1 MSKLHTEEEF
11 SNILDG
17 NLTDRIRE
25 LSDLKSAVF
34 DASYAMRDVLLKA
47 VIALSYANWEGFVK
61 YSAQRYFDFIVAKR
75 LPFSR
80 LNPQF
85 YKNSFLARLNG
96 LSSNKTSLGERYSLL
111 NDILQSHEKSF
122 RFVNKDLINTGSNLK
137 FSVLQD
143 ICAVC
148 GLNSNVF
155 LADEDFIDR
164 ILLKRRNAI
173 AHGEEAEVAITEI
186 DDIIQRTIGL
196 MRQFKNEL
204 ENVIYA
210 KTYLALPS

>member
-1 MSKLHTEEEF
+1 MSKVHTEEDF
-11 SNILDG
+11 SNALDS

-34 DASYAMRDVLLKA
+34 SANYATRDVLLKA
-47 VIALSYANWEGFVK
+47 VVALSYANWEGFVK
-61 YSAQRYFDFIVAKR
+61 FSAQRYFDFIIARR

-96 LSSNKTSLGERYSLL
+96 LSTSKVSLTERCALVD
-111 NDILQSHEKSF
+111 DILESREKSF
-122 RFVNKDLINTGSNLK
+122 RFINKDLLNTGSNLK

-143 ICAVC
+143 ICTVC
-148 GLNSNVF
+148 GLDSRKF
-155 LADEDFIDR
+155 SEEEDFIDR
-164 ILLKRRNAI
+164 VLLKRRNAI
-173 AHGEEAEVAITEI
+173 AHGDEAEVAISEI
-186 DDIIQRTIGL
+186 DRIIERTIGL

-204 ENVIYA
+204 ENIIYS
-210 KTYLALPS
+210 KRYLGA